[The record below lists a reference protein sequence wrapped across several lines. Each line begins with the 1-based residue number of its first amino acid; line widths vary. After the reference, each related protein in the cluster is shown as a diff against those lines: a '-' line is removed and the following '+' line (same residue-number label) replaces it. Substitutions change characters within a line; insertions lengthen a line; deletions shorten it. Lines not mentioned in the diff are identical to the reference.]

1 MTILKI
7 VSRWDSSEVLFSG
20 EANSLRDLVIKA
32 VASRAYL
39 SGADLSGAYLSGA
52 DLSRAYLS
60 GADLSGADLSGA
72 DLSRA
77 YLSRAKTAHSWLDPI
92 RADVWRILD
101 EAPGEVAGLLAAVRE
116 GRIDGSAYRGECACL
131 VGTIANVRK
140 VDVDKCGI
148 SLNSDCPAERFFV
161 RLTPGQTPDNSSDAA
176 IVEGW
181 ILRWMAE
188 RPATVAPRKPAAK
201 KRAARKAAAR

>member
-1 MTILKI
+1 MTIIKI
-7 VSRWDSSEVLFSG
+7 VSRWDSSKVLFSG
-20 EANSLRDLVIKA
+20 EADSLRDLVVKA
-32 VASRAYL
+32 AASGAKL
-39 SGADLSGAYLSGA
+39 SGANLRDADLSGAKN
-52 DLSRAYLS
+52 DP
-60 GADLSGADLSGA
+60 
-72 DLSRA
+72 
-77 YLSRAKTAHSWLDPI
+77 SWLDPI
-92 RADVWRILD
+92 RTDVWRILD

-148 SLNSDCPAERFFV
+148 ALNSDCPAERFFV
-161 RLTPGQTPDNSSDAA
+161 RLSPGQTPDNSSDSA

-188 RPATVAPRKPAAK
+188 RQESPPKMPADFGPGATRRRRAKKPAAK
-201 KRAARKAAAR
+201 KRAARKVAAR